1 MRDYTEEEQKM
12 LAGMLPNIALQ
23 LRSVMSN
30 LYMAMDSLVPPEK
43 REQDPAVDRR
53 AAVFCQSY
61 YQLYRVVNNLTEAG
75 RLFEYD
81 RFTLYDGDI
90 VGLCR
95 SVCREVEFLFELRG
109 VALEFSA
116 DRESRI
122 IGMDGDALRK
132 LMMNLLSNALKFTPA
147 GGRVRVRVKAD
158 GASVKIIVSDTGKG
172 MSADRLDHLFDRFL
186 QTDRYDPVPHG
197 LGLGLAICRRVAQGH
212 GGTIVAQSEEGK
224 GSIFTVS
231 LPAIRAGRVCLHD
244 SGSDY
249 TGGFNRTLVELADA
263 LGPDAFS
270 HKYLD

>member
-75 RLFEYD
+75 RLFEHD

-147 GGRVRVRVKAD
+147 GGRVRVRVKTD
-158 GASVKIIVSDTGKG
+158 GASVKIIVSDTGRG

-224 GSIFTVS
+224 GSVFTVS
-231 LPAIRAGRVCLHD
+231 LPAIRAGRLCLHY
-244 SGSDY
+244 SGSD
-249 TGGFNRTLVELADA
+249 
-263 LGPDAFS
+263 
-270 HKYLD
+270 